1 MTSEYHI
8 PAMAGEAISFL
19 APERGGVYVDCTL
32 GGGGHSERI
41 LERLPPGDG
50 LLIGIDRDDEAI
62 ARAGDRLGGNGRF
75 KPVKGEFGDVEEILT
90 ALGID
95 RADGFLFDLGV
106 SSRQLDSPGRGF
118 SFRSDAPLDMRMDRS
133 RGATAADLVNRLP
146 EKELERIFR
155 EYGEERRARKLA
167 MAIERERRRSPV
179 STTSRLAEIAEGV
192 IPFERGGG
200 RFIHPATRAFMALR
214 IAVNGELEQLEKGL
228 RGAMRKVKAGGRIVV
243 ISYHSLEDRI
253 VKNLFRDYSAD
264 PGSREVRGSG
274 ELENRKFLRLTKKVL
289 VPSEEEQRA
298 NPRSRSAKMR
308 ACEAII

>member
-1 MTSEYHI
+1 
-8 PAMAGEAISFL
+8 
-19 APERGGVYVDCTL
+19 
-32 GGGGHSERI
+32 
-41 LERLPPGDG
+41 
-50 LLIGIDRDDEAI
+50 
-62 ARAGDRLGGNGRF
+62 
-75 KPVKGEFGDVEEILT
+75 
-90 ALGID
+90 
-95 RADGFLFDLGV
+95 
-106 SSRQLDSPGRGF
+106 
-118 SFRSDAPLDMRMDRS
+118 
-133 RGATAADLVNRLP
+133 
-146 EKELERIFR
+146 
-155 EYGEERRARKLA
+155 

-179 STTSRLAEIAEGV
+179 STTGRLAEIAEGV